1 MPKRILV
8 VEDDVLNSILL
19 CTVLEAAG
27 FSVEAVKDGALVI
40 ERVKAYA
47 PDLITMDINLPN
59 ISGLDLIRELG
70 ADASLAKIPVLAITA
85 YVGKGDEALVRSA
98 GAMEFFAKPISIK
111 AFVTAVRKLLSDAAT
126 GSGKTK
132 KARLPMRH

>member
-19 CTVLEAAG
+19 CTVLETAG

-111 AFVTAVRKLLSDAAT
+111 AFVTAVQRLLSEAAT
-126 GSGKTK
+126 GSQKTN
-132 KARLPMRH
+132 KARLAMRQ